1 MRQSTKI
8 SYFFFLIALVLEL
21 LSSRQMVSDF
31 RLFVGVFVVLGIS
44 FMMYSV
50 QEITKDRQYLLFKDG
65 IISKATLI
73 EPQKKNYHMK
83 SEDAYLWIKNSVFL
97 DWKDKNT
104 IQKFLMGIVG
114 GMGNKRPHRTKNTYV
129 FLKPKKDFY
138 ISETNFDTLKSVSS
152 IELLKEGNEH
162 TYYSKASILGFYV
175 AVAIGGLSVLALI
188 IYIILQLLGG

>member
-73 EPQKKNYHMK
+73 EPQKKNYLMK

-104 IQKFLMGIVG
+104 IQKFLRGIVG
-114 GMGNKRPHRTKNTYV
+114 GMGNKRPHRTKNTYA

-152 IELLKEGNEH
+152 IELLKEGNEN

-175 AVAIGGLSVLALI
+175 AVVIGGLSVLALI
-188 IYIILQLLGG
+188 VYIILQLLGG

>member
-31 RLFVGVFVVLGIS
+31 RLFVGVFIVLGIS

-65 IISKATLI
+65 IISKVTLI
-73 EPQKKNYHMK
+73 EPQKKNYLMR
-83 SEDAYLWIKNSVFL
+83 SEEVYLWIKNSVFL
-97 DWKDKNT
+97 DWKDKNI

-114 GMGNKRPHRTKNTYV
+114 GMGNKRPHRTKNT
-129 FLKPKKDFY
+129 
-138 ISETNFDTLKSVSS
+138 
-152 IELLKEGNEH
+152 
-162 TYYSKASILGFYV
+162 
-175 AVAIGGLSVLALI
+175 
-188 IYIILQLLGG
+188 

>member
-73 EPQKKNYHMK
+73 QPQKKNYLMK

-104 IQKFLMGIVG
+104 IQKFLRGIVG
-114 GMGNKRPHRTKNTYV
+114 GMGNKRPHRTKNTYA

-152 IELLKEGNEH
+152 IELLKEGNEN

-175 AVAIGGLSVLALI
+175 AVVIGGLSVLALI
-188 IYIILQLLGG
+188 VYIILQLLGG

>member
-31 RLFVGVFVVLGIS
+31 RLFVGVFIVLGIS

-65 IISKATLI
+65 VISKATLI
-73 EPQKKNYHMK
+73 EPQKKNYLMK

-97 DWKDKNT
+97 DWKDKNI

-114 GMGNKRPHRTKNTYV
+114 GMGNKRPHRTNNTYV

-162 TYYSKASILGFYV
+162 TYYSQTSILGFYV
-175 AVAIGGLSVLALI
+175 AVAIGGLSVLALFV
-188 IYIILQLLGG
+188 YIILQLLGG

>member
-21 LSSRQMVSDF
+21 LSSRKMVSDF
-31 RLFVGVFVVLGIS
+31 RLFVGVFIVLGIS

-65 IISKATLI
+65 IISKVTLI
-73 EPQKKNYHMK
+73 EPQKKNYLMR
-83 SEDAYLWIKNSVFL
+83 SEEVYLWIKNSVFL

-114 GMGNKRPHRTKNTYV
+114 GMGNERPHRTKNTYV

-138 ISETNFDTLKSVSS
+138 ISQTNFDTLKSVSS

-162 TYYSKASILGFYV
+162 RYYSQASVLGFYV
-175 AVAIGGLSVLALI
+175 AVAIGGLSVLALFV
-188 IYIILQLLGG
+188 YIILQLLGG

>member
-73 EPQKKNYHMK
+73 QPQKKNYLMK

-114 GMGNKRPHRTKNTYV
+114 GMGNKRPHRTKNTYA
-129 FLKPKKDFY
+129 FIKPKKDFY

-152 IELLKEGNEH
+152 IELLKEGNEN